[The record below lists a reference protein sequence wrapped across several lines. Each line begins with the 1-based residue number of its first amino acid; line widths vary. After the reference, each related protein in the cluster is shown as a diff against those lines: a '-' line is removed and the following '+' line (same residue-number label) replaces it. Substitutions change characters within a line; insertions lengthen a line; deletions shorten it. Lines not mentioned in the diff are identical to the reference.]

1 MSRSKGSSPT
11 RHLLMHL
18 AGRDGQIMSK
28 TQALSGGAG
37 FALDRPLSPGEL
49 CMEPPAGNPPGLPG
63 RWPFNLNG
71 DSNPPTSQWFEAL
84 QKT

>member
-1 MSRSKGSSPT
+1 
-11 RHLLMHL
+11 MHL

-37 FALDRPLSPGEL
+37 FAPDRPLSPGEL
-49 CMEPPAGNPPGLPG
+49 CMEPPAGIPPGLTG

-71 DSNPPTSQWFEAL
+71 YSKLPTLQKFEAL